1 MSQACKVELSWGAEY
16 QVKSKLFIIL
26 LEEMICQF
34 CRHICIHSLESI
46 LIEVNWPI
54 KT

>member
-16 QVKSKLFIIL
+16 QVKPKLFIIL